1 MEKPPALSPEVD
13 RLEFLGTNYT
23 GPSMATF
30 LEELD
35 DQVAG
40 NVTVVFKNGLRT
52 SLSKVVASQGAT
64 AVRVE
69 DGKVFI

>member
-1 MEKPPALSPEVD
+1 
-13 RLEFLGTNYT
+13 
-23 GPSMATF
+23 MATF
-30 LEELD
+30 LEDLD